1 MNRFVLGIALI
12 ALLSA
17 CEQRQQT
24 GLANLDLPSGVG
36 VAKQEAFPS
45 SRHMVMRRDGQVNY
59 EGQTVSVEAVAA
71 LVAARV
77 AKSARI
83 YISAES
89 GANVPYPSM
98 MELMKSL
105 QAAGFDKI
113 GVVAEDGKR

>member
-1 MNRFVLGIALI
+1 MNRFVLGIVLI

-36 VAKQEAFPS
+36 VANQKFPS
-45 SRHMVMRRDGQVNY
+45 SHHVVLRQDGLVHY
-59 EGQTVSVEAVAA
+59 DGQTVSVEAVAA

-77 AKSARI
+77 VKGEQI

-89 GANVPYPSM
+89 GANVDYTSAVKVM
-98 MELMKSL
+98 DSL
-105 QAAGFDKI
+105 HAAGFRKFLL
-113 GVVAEDGKR
+113 VAEDGKR